1 MEKRRVDVGR
11 ILGEVF
17 SLYRAH
23 SGPLLVLAAAV
34 FLPVAFIGAL
44 LNGSDAIGAAIASGI
59 ISGPATLLYAG
70 LAAPVVVAHRRGQP
84 LPEPGDMMDFAQPV
98 AGPLLHAGLLGL
110 TGIIAG
116 TILLI
121 VPGLILL
128 TIWAVV
134 GPAIALERR
143 DVIEAFRRSQEL
155 VRGNGWQVFGIVLLL
170 IVMLTMAGL
179 ALQAAGEAVAGITG
193 AFVMG
198 WLAAVVLAPP
208 EGLFVSVLFLDLGG
222 SAEPARQA
230 EVERAEEAPA
240 EEAPAEKPADGPKE
254 PDSDANRALG
264 P

>member
-1 MEKRRVDVGR
+1 MEQRRVDVGR

-34 FLPVAFIGAL
+34 FLPVAFVGAL

-98 AGPLLHAGLLGL
+98 AGPLLLGGLLWL

-143 DVIEAFRRSQEL
+143 SVIEAFRRSQEL

-170 IVMLTMAGL
+170 IVMLTVAGL

-230 EVERAEEAPA
+230 EAEREETEAAREDETPA
-240 EEAPAEKPADGPKE
+240 
-254 PDSDANRALG
+254 
-264 P
+264 